1 MAEGFLGR
9 WSRRKM
15 DVKEGR
21 VPAEPELARDPS
33 AQPSVRARGSDAG
46 QDPAGTAGTSA
57 SGPHEVQAG
66 TDEAHAAAAEAPP
79 TLEDTQALT
88 PESDFTRFV
97 RRDVPADVKNA
108 ALKKLFADPHFN
120 VMDGLDVYIDDYGKP
135 DPLPESAVRQ
145 LATAHFLGWF
155 REDER
160 KDDPRGGP
168 RDDAEDPAAA
178 SVAQSA
184 DGEAAE
190 ESRESPP
197 PAGPDHGHADLQL
210 QPDDAPGSP
219 GARPGPG

>member
-15 DVKEGR
+15 EVKEGQ
-21 VPAEPELARDPS
+21 VPAEPSVPLAPPS
-33 AQPSVRARGSDAG
+33 RPGGSETG
-46 QDPAGTAGTSA
+46 RDPAGAAGTMA
-57 SGPHEVQAG
+57 SRPDEVGPAARTAES
-66 TDEAHAAAAEAPP
+66 DPAAAQAPP
-79 TLEDTQALT
+79 TLEDTHALT
-88 PESDFTRFV
+88 PQSDFTRFV
-97 RRDVPADVKNA
+97 RGDVPADVKNA
-108 ALKKLFADPHFN
+108 AMKKLFADPHFN

-145 LATAHFLGWF
+145 LATARFLGLF
-155 REDER
+155 REDEQR
-160 KDDPRGGP
+160 KDDPGDGP

-190 ESRESPP
+190 ESREPPP